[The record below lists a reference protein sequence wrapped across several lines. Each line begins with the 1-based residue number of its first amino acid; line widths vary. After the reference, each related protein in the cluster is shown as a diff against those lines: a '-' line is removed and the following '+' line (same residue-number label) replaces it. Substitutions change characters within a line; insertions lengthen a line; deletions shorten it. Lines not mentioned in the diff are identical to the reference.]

1 MALKGA
7 VARRYAEAVFD
18 IGREQNSI
26 DRWRAD
32 IQTLN
37 AYLGDRRLAFILSEP
52 NITFA
57 QKEQILRDL
66 LAAHVQPDALGLAL
80 LLTERGLVDYMPR
93 VAQEFEKLY
102 DDYKHLA
109 KATVTT
115 AMPLDATERTEL
127 VASLQHMTGKQ
138 IELTTQVDPAILGG
152 VIARVGDTLI
162 DGSVRRRLAL
172 LHEQIISGA
181 LPVASK

>member
-18 IGREQNSI
+18 LGRENNSI

-32 IQTLN
+32 IQVINEYLN
-37 AYLGDRRLAFILSEP
+37 NRRLAFVLSEP
-52 NITFA
+52 KITFA
-57 QKEQILRDL
+57 TKELMLRDL
-66 LAAHVQPDALGLAL
+66 LGAKVTPEALGLAL

-93 VAQEFEKLY
+93 VTTEFERLY
-102 DDYKHLA
+102 DEYKNLA

-115 AMPLDATERTEL
+115 ATPLDPTEKREIET
-127 VASLQHMTGKQ
+127 SLQHVTGKQ
-138 IELTTQVDPAILGG
+138 IELTTNVDPTILGG

-162 DGSVRRRLAL
+162 DGSVRRRLAVL
-172 LHEQIISGA
+172 REQIISGA
-181 LPVASK
+181 LPAPTR

>member
-18 IGREQNSI
+18 IGREQNAI

-37 AYLGDRRLAFILSEP
+37 EYLGNRRLAFVLSEP
-52 NITFA
+52 NIAFA
-57 QKEQILRDL
+57 TKEQMLRDL
-66 LAAHVQPDALGLAL
+66 LSAKVQPDALGLAL

-102 DDYKHLA
+102 DDYKNLA
-109 KATVTT
+109 KATITT
-115 AMPLDATERTEL
+115 AAPLDATEQNEL
-127 VASLQHMTGKQ
+127 VTSLQHVTGKQ

-152 VIARVGDTLI
+152 VVARVGDTLI
-162 DGSVRRRLAL
+162 DGSVRRRLAVL
-172 LHEQIISGA
+172 REQIVSGA
-181 LPVASK
+181 MPAATQ